1 MPRIKRTCLYVGDES
16 TLKMRPRRRI
26 HPRRSNKYGYMLEI
40 ADVETPVLTGQP
52 SSPVSHVHEQ
62 STHWR
67 NGLVR
72 ANGGDCQ
79 GRRQPEELV

>member
-1 MPRIKRTCLYVGDES
+1 MSLR
-16 TLKMRPRRRI
+16 RRRI
-26 HPRRSNKYGYMLEI
+26 DPKDEAPATNSPCRSNKYGYMLEI